1 MTIAAQGSTDLS
13 APPGG
18 EEAGPGMRRVALASL
33 AGSVL
38 EWYDFFLYGFAATLV
53 FGPLFFP
60 RASSTAGV
68 LAALGTFAVGFVARP
83 LGGVLFGHLGDRLG
97 RKKML
102 VATLLIMGIPSFLIG
117 LLPSYAAIGWAA
129 PALLVLLRFLQG
141 VGLGGEWAGAVLV
154 VTETSPQHRSGFW
167 GSLVQTGSAVGQGLA
182 TGSLFILAST
192 LSEHS
197 FVTWGWRV
205 PFLFGLALGVVGLF
219 IRLRVIESPEFTAL
233 RRSGEL
239 SPFPLREAVRQ
250 HGRTMLICFAVY
262 LGGVTVPFFIETVF
276 LTGYGTK
283 TLGLPSSSVLLGIS
297 AVHVTVFWALTVLGG
312 WLADRYGADKVIRGG
327 LLALL
332 TLPAAGLL
340 AVLAAS
346 ATLPSLLT
354 TEVLIGA
361 PLWVVWGA
369 LPKYLAESFPARV
382 RYTGMSLSGQSSTII
397 GGLIPLL
404 LTSVVAHYGGA
415 LWPVAV
421 TTTAVAAIG
430 LLASQ
435 VGSPAHARERAS
447 GSPEVLAL

>member
-1 MTIAAQGSTDLS
+1 MTIAAQESTDLS
-13 APPGG
+13 APPGAG
-18 EEAGPGMRRVALASL
+18 EPGPGMRRVALASL

-117 LLPSYAAIGWAA
+117 LLPSYAAIGWVA
-129 PALLVLLRFLQG
+129 PALLVVLRFLQG

-154 VTETSPQHRSGFW
+154 VTETSPRHRSGFW
-167 GSLVQTGSAVGQGLA
+167 GSLVQTGSALGQGLA

-192 LSEHS
+192 LSEHN
-197 FVTWGWRV
+197 FVAWGWRV

-233 RRSGEL
+233 HRSGEL

-312 WLADRYGADKVIRGG
+312 WLADRVGASTVVRAG

-332 TLPAAGLL
+332 VLPAAGLL
-340 AVLAAS
+340 ALLS
-346 ATLPSLLT
+346 TSPTLPSLLI
-354 TEVLIGA
+354 TEGLIGA
-361 PLWVVWGA
+361 PLWVIWGA
-369 LPKYLAESFPARV
+369 LPKYLADSFPARV

-404 LTSVVAHYGGA
+404 LTSVVGHFGGA

-421 TTTAVAAIG
+421 TTTAVAAVG
-430 LLASQ
+430 LLAALL
-435 VGSPAHARERAS
+435 GSPAHARPHAS
-447 GSPEVLAL
+447 RSPEEVSL

>member
-1 MTIAAQGSTDLS
+1 MTIAAQDSTNLS
-13 APPGG
+13 DSPGA

-83 LGGVLFGHLGDRLG
+83 VGGVLFGHLGDRLG

-117 LLPSYAAIGWAA
+117 LLPGYAAIGWAA

-154 VTETSPQHRSGFW
+154 VTETSPQSRSGFW

-197 FVTWGWRV
+197 FMTWGWRV

-219 IRLRVIESPEFTAL
+219 IRLRVVESPQFTAL

-250 HGRTMLICFAVY
+250 HGRTMLVCFAVY

-297 AVHVTVFWALTVLGG
+297 AVHVTVFWVLTVLGG
-312 WLADRYGADKVIRGG
+312 WLADRVGAHTVVRGG
-327 LLALL
+327 LLALVA
-332 TLPAAGLL
+332 LPAVGLL
-340 AVLAAS
+340 GVLAAS
-346 ATLPSLLT
+346 STLLSLLM

-361 PLWVVWGA
+361 PLWVIWGA

-404 LTSVVAHYGGA
+404 LTSVVAHFGGA

-421 TTTAVAAIG
+421 TTTVVAAVG
-430 LLASQ
+430 LLTSQ
-435 VGSPAHARERAS
+435 LGSPAHARARAS
-447 GSPEVLAL
+447 GSPEEVAL

>member
-1 MTIAAQGSTDLS
+1 MTIAAQESADLS
-13 APPGG
+13 APRSTGQ
-18 EEAGPGMRRVALASL
+18 AGPGMRRVALASL
-33 AGSVL
+33 VGSVL

-60 RASSTAGV
+60 SASSTAGV

-102 VATLLIMGIPSFLIG
+102 VATLLIMGVPSFLIG
-117 LLPSYAAIGWAA
+117 LLPSYAAIGWVA
-129 PALLVLLRFLQG
+129 PALLVVLRFLQG

-167 GSLVQTGSAVGQGLA
+167 GSLVQTGSALGQGLA
-182 TGSLFILAST
+182 TGSLFVLAST

-197 FVTWGWRV
+197 FAAWGWRV

-219 IRLRVIESPEFTAL
+219 IRLRVVESPEFTAL

-239 SPFPLREAVRQ
+239 SPFPLCEAVRQ

-297 AVHVTVFWALTVLGG
+297 AVHVTVFWTLTVLGG
-312 WLADRYGADKVIRGG
+312 WLADRAGASTVVRAS
-327 LLALL
+327 LFALL
-332 TLPAAGLL
+332 VLPAAGLL
-340 AVLAAS
+340 AVLS
-346 ATLPSLLT
+346 NSPTLPSLLI
-354 TEVLIGA
+354 TEALIGA
-361 PLWVVWGA
+361 PLWVIWGA
-369 LPKYLAESFPARV
+369 LPKYLADSFPARV

-397 GGLIPLL
+397 GGLIPLF
-404 LTSVVAHYGGA
+404 LTSVVGHFGGA

-421 TTTAVAAIG
+421 TTTVVAAVG
-430 LLASQ
+430 LLAALL
-435 VGSPAHARERAS
+435 GSPVHARPHAS
-447 GSPEVLAL
+447 RGPEEVSL

>member
-1 MTIAAQGSTDLS
+1 MTIAAQESADLS
-13 APPGG
+13 APRGAG
-18 EEAGPGMRRVALASL
+18 QAGPGMRRVALASL
-33 AGSVL
+33 VGSVL

-102 VATLLIMGIPSFLIG
+102 VATLLIMGVPSFLIG
-117 LLPSYAAIGWAA
+117 LLPSYAAIGWVA
-129 PALLVLLRFLQG
+129 PALLVVLRFLQG

-154 VTETSPQHRSGFW
+154 VTETSPRHRSGFW
-167 GSLVQTGSAVGQGLA
+167 GSLVQTGSALGQGLA
-182 TGSLFILAST
+182 TGSLFVLAST

-197 FVTWGWRV
+197 FAAWGWRV

-219 IRLRVIESPEFTAL
+219 IRLRVVESPEFTAL

-239 SPFPLREAVRQ
+239 SPFPLGEAVRQ

-297 AVHVTVFWALTVLGG
+297 AVHVTVFWGLTVLGG
-312 WLADRYGADKVIRGG
+312 WLADRAGASTVVRAG
-327 LLALL
+327 LFALL
-332 TLPAAGLL
+332 MLPAAGLL
-340 AVLAAS
+340 AVLS
-346 ATLPSLLT
+346 NSPTLPSLLI
-354 TEVLIGA
+354 TEALIGA
-361 PLWVVWGA
+361 PLWVIWGA
-369 LPKYLAESFPARV
+369 LPKYLADSFPARV

-404 LTSVVAHYGGA
+404 LTSVVGHFGGA

-421 TTTAVAAIG
+421 TTTVVAAVG
-430 LLASQ
+430 LLAALL
-435 VGSPAHARERAS
+435 GSPVHARPHAS
-447 GSPEVLAL
+447 RGPEEVSL

>member
-1 MTIAAQGSTDLS
+1 MTIAEQESTDLS
-13 APPGG
+13 APSGAG
-18 EEAGPGMRRVALASL
+18 EPGPGMRRVALASL

-129 PALLVLLRFLQG
+129 PALLVVLRFLQG

-154 VTETSPQHRSGFW
+154 VTETSPQGRSGFW
-167 GSLVQTGSAVGQGLA
+167 GSLVQTGSALGQGLA

-197 FVTWGWRV
+197 FVAWGWRV

-233 RRSGEL
+233 HRSGEL

-250 HGRTMLICFAVY
+250 HGRTMLTCFAVY

-312 WLADRYGADKVIRGG
+312 WLADRVGASTVVRAG

-332 TLPAAGLL
+332 VLPAAGLL
-340 AVLAAS
+340 ALLS
-346 ATLPSLLT
+346 TSPTLPSLLI
-354 TEVLIGA
+354 TEGLIGA
-361 PLWVVWGA
+361 PLWVIWGA
-369 LPKYLAESFPARV
+369 LPKYLADSFPARV

-404 LTSVVAHYGGA
+404 LTSVVGHFDGA
-415 LWPVAV
+415 LWPVAA
-421 TTTAVAAIG
+421 TTTVVAAVG
-430 LLASQ
+430 LLAALL
-435 VGSPAHARERAS
+435 GSPAHARPHGSR
-447 GSPEVLAL
+447 SPEEVSL